1 MVNLLT
7 LAVKMAVKDKTVK
20 RRLAGAYVSSA
31 LSIALVLLLVGLAAL
46 LSVNA
51 RGITRW
57 FKENMQMEVIL
68 HEEVSEPAA
77 EGYKAELEA
86 LPYVKSVRMVTREE
100 GLKELREMLGEDFL
114 DVFESTSVPLSLELT
129 LKADYVNAD
138 SLAMVSERIKASS
151 LVDEVETQVPL
162 VDSLNAN
169 LSRISLILGVFI
181 LLLLFISFV
190 LIGNTVRLGIYARRF
205 TVHTMQLV
213 GASRSFIRRPFMRDS
228 FVLGL
233 VSSLLTIAVLGGGIW
248 FAQKSVPQLAGLF
261 APEGLAIVAGIILL
275 VGIGICLLTTW
286 SVVGRLVGMDKDKL
300 YYSWKTKAIRWRSA
314 AAA

>member
-1 MVNLLT
+1 
-7 LAVKMAVKDKTVK
+7 MAVKDKTVK

-100 GLKELREMLGEDFL
+100 GVKELREMLGEDFL

-213 GASRSFIRRPFMRDS
+213 GASRAFIRRPFMRDS

-248 FAQKSVPQLAGLF
+248 FAQKSVPQLNGLLS
-261 APEGLAIVAGIILL
+261 PIGLAIVAGIILL
-275 VGIGICLLTTW
+275 VGIGICLITTW

-300 YYSWKTKAIRWRSA
+300 YY
-314 AAA
+314 

>member
-1 MVNLLT
+1 
-7 LAVKMAVKDKTVK
+7 MAVKEKTVK

-51 RGITRW
+51 RSITRW
-57 FKENMQMEVIL
+57 FKENMQMEVLL

-129 LKADYVNAD
+129 LKADYVNVD

-213 GASRSFIRRPFMRDS
+213 GASRAFIRRPFMRDS

-248 FAQKSVPQLAGLF
+248 FAQKSVPQLNGLLS
-261 APEGLAIVAGIILL
+261 PIGLAIVAGIILL
-275 VGIGICLLTTW
+275 VGIGICLITTW

-300 YYSWKTKAIRWRSA
+300 YY
-314 AAA
+314 

>member
-31 LSIALVLLLVGLAAL
+31 LSISLVLLLVGMAAL

-57 FKENMQMEVIL
+57 FKENMQMEVL
-68 HEEVSEPAA
+68 FHEEVSEADA
-77 EGYKAELEA
+77 SGYKAVLES
-86 LPYVKSVRMVTREE
+86 LPSTKSARLVTREE
-100 GLKELREMLGEDFL
+100 GVAELREMLGEDFL
-114 DVFESTSVPLSLELT
+114 DVFESTSVPLSVELT
-129 LKADYVNAD
+129 LKAEYVNAD
-138 SLAMVSERIKASS
+138 SLAAVEQRIKASP

-162 VDSLNAN
+162 VDALNAN

-213 GASRSFIRRPFMRDS
+213 GASRAFIRRPFMRDS
-228 FVLGL
+228 LVLGL
-233 VSSLLTIAVLGGGIW
+233 VSSILTIAVLGGGIW
-248 FAQKSVPQLAGLF
+248 FAQKSFPQLGELF
-261 APEGLAIVAGIILL
+261 TPAGLAIVAGIILL
-275 VGIGICLLTTW
+275 VGVGICLITTY
-286 SVVGRLVGMDKDKL
+286 SVVGRLVVMDKDKL
-300 YYSWKTKAIRWRSA
+300 YY
-314 AAA
+314 

>member
-31 LSIALVLLLVGLAAL
+31 LSISLVLLLVGLAAL

-57 FKENMQMEVIL
+57 FKENMQMEVL
-68 HEEVSEPAA
+68 FHEEVSEADAA
-77 EGYKAELEA
+77 SYKASLEA
-86 LPYVKSVRMVTREE
+86 LPCTKSARLVTREE
-100 GLKELREMLGEDFL
+100 GVAELREMLGEDFL
-114 DVFESTSVPLSLELT
+114 DVFESTSVPLSVELT
-129 LKADYVNAD
+129 LKAEYVNAD
-138 SLAMVSERIKASS
+138 SLAAVEQRIKASP
-151 LVDEVETQVPL
+151 LVDEVESQVPL
-162 VDSLNAN
+162 VDALNAN

-213 GASRSFIRRPFMRDS
+213 GASRAFIRRPFMRDS

-233 VSSLLTIAVLGGGIW
+233 VSSLLTLAVLGGGIW
-248 FAQKSVPQLAGLF
+248 FAQKSFPQLGELF
-261 APEGLAIVAGIILL
+261 TPAGLAIVAGIVLA
-275 VGIGICLLTTW
+275 VGIGICLITTW
-286 SVVGRLVGMDKDKL
+286 FVVGRLTVMDKDKL
-300 YYSWKTKAIRWRSA
+300 YY
-314 AAA
+314 

>member
-1 MVNLLT
+1 
-7 LAVKMAVKDKTVK
+7 MAVKDKTVK

-51 RGITRW
+51 RGISRW

-129 LKADYVNAD
+129 LKADYVNVD
-138 SLAMVSERIKASS
+138 SLAMVSESIKASS

-213 GASRSFIRRPFMRDS
+213 GASRAFIRRPFMRDS

-248 FAQKSVPQLAGLF
+248 FAQKSVPQLNGLLS
-261 APEGLAIVAGIILL
+261 PIGLAIVAGIILL
-275 VGIGICLLTTW
+275 VGIGICLITTW

-300 YYSWKTKAIRWRSA
+300 YY
-314 AAA
+314 

>member
-7 LAVKMAVKDKTVK
+7 LAIKMAVKDKTVK

-31 LSIALVLLLVGLAAL
+31 LSISLVLLLVGLAAL

-57 FKENMQMEVIL
+57 FKENMQMEVL
-68 HEEVSEPAA
+68 FHEEVSEADAA
-77 EGYKAELEA
+77 SYKASLEA
-86 LPYVKSVRMVTREE
+86 LPCTKSARLVTREE
-100 GLKELREMLGEDFL
+100 GVAELREMLGEDFL
-114 DVFESTSVPLSLELT
+114 DVFESTSVPLSVELT
-129 LKADYVNAD
+129 LKAEYVNAD
-138 SLAMVSERIKASS
+138 SLAVVEQRIKASP

-162 VDSLNAN
+162 VDALNAN

-213 GASRSFIRRPFMRDS
+213 GASRAFIRRPFMRDS

-233 VSSLLTIAVLGGGIW
+233 VSSILTLAVLGGGIW
-248 FAQKSVPQLAGLF
+248 FAQKSFPQLGELFTPAGL
-261 APEGLAIVAGIILL
+261 ATVAGIVLA
-275 VGIGICLLTTW
+275 VGIGICLITTYF
-286 SVVGRLVGMDKDKL
+286 VVGRLTVMDKDKL
-300 YYSWKTKAIRWRSA
+300 YY
-314 AAA
+314 

>member
-7 LAVKMAVKDKTVK
+7 LTVKMAVKDKTVK

-31 LSIALVLLLVGLAAL
+31 LSISLVLLLVGLAAL

-57 FKENMQMEVIL
+57 FKENMQMEVL
-68 HEEVSEPAA
+68 FHEEVSEADAA
-77 EGYKAELEA
+77 SYKASLEA
-86 LPYVKSVRMVTREE
+86 LPCTKSARLVTREE
-100 GLKELREMLGEDFL
+100 GVAELREMLGEDFL
-114 DVFESTSVPLSLELT
+114 EVFESTSVPLSVELT
-129 LKADYVNAD
+129 LKAEYVNAD
-138 SLAMVSERIKASS
+138 SLAAVEQRIKASP

-162 VDSLNAN
+162 VDALNAN

-213 GASRSFIRRPFMRDS
+213 GASRAFIRRPFMRDS

-233 VSSLLTIAVLGGGIW
+233 VSSLLTLAVLGGGIW
-248 FAQKSVPQLAGLF
+248 FAQKSFPQLGELFTPAGL
-261 APEGLAIVAGIILL
+261 ATVAGIVLA
-275 VGIGICLLTTW
+275 VGIGICLITTYF
-286 SVVGRLVGMDKDKL
+286 VVGRLTVMDKDKL
-300 YYSWKTKAIRWRSA
+300 YY
-314 AAA
+314 

>member
-31 LSIALVLLLVGLAAL
+31 LSISLVLLLVGLAAL

-57 FKENMQMEVIL
+57 FKENMQMEVL
-68 HEEVSEPAA
+68 FHEEVPEADAA
-77 EGYKAELEA
+77 SYKASLEA
-86 LPYVKSVRMVTREE
+86 LPCTKSARLVTREE
-100 GLKELREMLGEDFL
+100 GVAELREMLGEDFL
-114 DVFESTSVPLSLELT
+114 DVFESTSVPLSVELT
-129 LKADYVNAD
+129 LKAEYVNAD
-138 SLAMVSERIKASS
+138 SLAAVEQCIKASP
-151 LVDEVETQVPL
+151 LVDEVESQVPL
-162 VDSLNAN
+162 VDALNAN

-213 GASRSFIRRPFMRDS
+213 GASRAFIRRPFMRDS

-233 VSSLLTIAVLGGGIW
+233 VSSLLTLAVLGGGIW
-248 FAQKSVPQLAGLF
+248 FAQKSFPQLGELFTPAGL
-261 APEGLAIVAGIILL
+261 ATVAGIVLA
-275 VGIGICLLTTW
+275 VGIGICLITTYF
-286 SVVGRLVGMDKDKL
+286 VVGRLTVMDKDKL
-300 YYSWKTKAIRWRSA
+300 YY
-314 AAA
+314 

>member
-1 MVNLLT
+1 
-7 LAVKMAVKDKTVK
+7 MAVKEKTVK

-31 LSIALVLLLVGLAAL
+31 LSIALVLMLVGLAAL

-57 FKENMQMEVIL
+57 FKENMQMEVLL

-77 EGYKAELEA
+77 EGYKTELEA

-100 GLKELREMLGEDFL
+100 GVKELREMLGEDFL

-205 TVHTMQLV
+205 TVHTMQLG

-286 SVVGRLVGMDKDKL
+286 SVVGRLVVMDKDKL
-300 YYSWKTKAIRWRSA
+300 YY
-314 AAA
+314 

>member
-1 MVNLLT
+1 
-7 LAVKMAVKDKTVK
+7 MAVKDKTVK

-57 FKENMQMEVIL
+57 FKENMQMEVLL
-68 HEEVSEPAA
+68 HEEVSESAA
-77 EGYKAELEA
+77 ESYKATLDS
-86 LPYVKSVRMVTREE
+86 LPYIKSVRLVTREE
-100 GLKELREMLGEDFL
+100 GVAELREMLGEDFL

-138 SLAMVSERIKASS
+138 SLAMVSEHIKASP
-151 LVDEVETQVPL
+151 LVDDIETQVPL

-213 GASRSFIRRPFMRDS
+213 GASRAFIRRPFMRDS

-248 FAQKSVPQLAGLF
+248 FAQKSVPQLAGLLS
-261 APEGLAIVAGIILL
+261 PVGLAIVAGIILL
-275 VGIGICLLTTW
+275 VGIGICLITTW

-300 YYSWKTKAIRWRSA
+300 YY
-314 AAA
+314 

>member
-31 LSIALVLLLVGLAAL
+31 LSISLVLLLVGLAAL

-57 FKENMQMEVIL
+57 FKENMQMEVL
-68 HEEVSEPAA
+68 FHEEVSEADAA
-77 EGYKAELEA
+77 GCKAALEA
-86 LPYVKSVRMVTREE
+86 LPCTKSARLVTREE
-100 GLKELREMLGEDFL
+100 GVAELREMLGEDFL
-114 DVFESTSVPLSLELT
+114 DVFESTSVPLSVELT
-129 LKADYVNAD
+129 LKAEYVNAD
-138 SLAMVSERIKASS
+138 SLAAVEQRIKASP

-162 VDSLNAN
+162 VDALNAN

-213 GASRSFIRRPFMRDS
+213 GASRAFIRRPFMRDS

-233 VSSLLTIAVLGGGIW
+233 VSSILTLAVLGGGIW
-248 FAQKSVPQLAGLF
+248 FAQKSFPQLGELFTPAGL
-261 APEGLAIVAGIILL
+261 ATVAGIVLA
-275 VGIGICLLTTW
+275 VGIGICLITTW
-286 SVVGRLVGMDKDKL
+286 FVVGRLTVMDKDKL
-300 YYSWKTKAIRWRSA
+300 YY
-314 AAA
+314 

>member
-1 MVNLLT
+1 
-7 LAVKMAVKDKTVK
+7 MAVKDKTVK

-57 FKENMQMEVIL
+57 FKENMQMEVLL
-68 HEEVSEPAA
+68 HEEISEPAA

-86 LPYVKSVRMVTREE
+86 LPYVKSIRLVTREE
-100 GLKELREMLGEDFL
+100 GVKELREMLGEDFL

-151 LVDEVETQVPL
+151 LVDEVESQVPL

-300 YYSWKTKAIRWRSA
+300 YY
-314 AAA
+314 

>member
-31 LSIALVLLLVGLAAL
+31 LSISLVLLLVGLAAL

-57 FKENMQMEVIL
+57 FKENMQMEVL
-68 HEEVSEPAA
+68 FHEEVSEADAA
-77 EGYKAELEA
+77 GYKATLEA
-86 LPYVKSVRMVTREE
+86 LPFVKSARLVTREE
-100 GLKELREMLGEDFL
+100 GVAELREMLGEDFL

-129 LKADYVNAD
+129 LKAEYVNTD
-138 SLAMVSERIKASS
+138 SLAVVAENIKASP
-151 LVDEVETQVPL
+151 LVDEVESQVPL
-162 VDSLNAN
+162 VDALNAN

-213 GASRSFIRRPFMRDS
+213 GASRAFIRRPFMRDS
-228 FVLGL
+228 LVLGL

-248 FAQKSVPQLAGLF
+248 FAQKSFPQLGELF
-261 APEGLAIVAGIILL
+261 TPAGLAIVAGIVLL
-275 VGIGICLLTTW
+275 AGIGICLLTTF
-286 SVVGRLVGMDKDKL
+286 SVVGRIAGMDKDKL
-300 YYSWKTKAIRWRSA
+300 YY
-314 AAA
+314 

>member
-1 MVNLLT
+1 
-7 LAVKMAVKDKTVK
+7 MAVKDKTVK

-57 FKENMQMEVIL
+57 FKENMQMEVLL

-213 GASRSFIRRPFMRDS
+213 GASRAFIRRPFMRDS

-248 FAQKSVPQLAGLF
+248 FAQKSVPQLNGLLS
-261 APEGLAIVAGIILL
+261 PIGLAIVAGIILL
-275 VGIGICLLTTW
+275 VGIGICLITTW

-300 YYSWKTKAIRWRSA
+300 YY
-314 AAA
+314 

>member
-1 MVNLLT
+1 
-7 LAVKMAVKDKTVK
+7 MAVKDKTVK

-68 HEEVSEPAA
+68 HEEVSEPATK
-77 EGYKAELEA
+77 GYTAELEA
-86 LPYVKSVRMVTREE
+86 LPYIKSVRLVTREE
-100 GLKELREMLGEDFL
+100 GVKELREMLGEDFL
-114 DVFESTSVPLSLELT
+114 DVFESPSVPLSLELT

-213 GASRSFIRRPFMRDS
+213 GASRAFIRRPFMRDS

-248 FAQKSVPQLAGLF
+248 FAQKSVPQLNGLLS
-261 APEGLAIVAGIILL
+261 PIGLAIVAGIILL
-275 VGIGICLLTTW
+275 VGIGICLITTW

-300 YYSWKTKAIRWRSA
+300 YY
-314 AAA
+314 

>member
-1 MVNLLT
+1 
-7 LAVKMAVKDKTVK
+7 MAVKEKTVK

-51 RGITRW
+51 RSITRW
-57 FKENMQMEVIL
+57 FKENMQMEVLL

-138 SLAMVSERIKASS
+138 SLAMVSESIKASS

-233 VSSLLTIAVLGGGIW
+233 VSSLFTIAVLGGGIW
-248 FAQKSVPQLAGLF
+248 FAQKSVPQLSGLLS
-261 APEGLAIVAGIILL
+261 PIGLAIVAGIILL
-275 VGIGICLLTTW
+275 VGIGICLITTW

-300 YYSWKTKAIRWRSA
+300 YY
-314 AAA
+314 

>member
-1 MVNLLT
+1 
-7 LAVKMAVKDKTVK
+7 MAVKDKTVK

-57 FKENMQMEVIL
+57 FKENMQMEVLL

-77 EGYKAELEA
+77 ESYKATLDT
-86 LPYVKSVRMVTREE
+86 LPYIKSVRLVTREE
-100 GLKELREMLGEDFL
+100 GVAELREMLGEDFL

-138 SLAMVSERIKASS
+138 SLAMVSEHIKASP
-151 LVDEVETQVPL
+151 LVDDIETQVPL

-213 GASRSFIRRPFMRDS
+213 GASRAFIRRPFMRDS

-248 FAQKSVPQLAGLF
+248 FAQKSVPQLAGLLS
-261 APEGLAIVAGIILL
+261 PVGLAIVAGIILL
-275 VGIGICLLTTW
+275 VGIGICLITTW

-300 YYSWKTKAIRWRSA
+300 YY
-314 AAA
+314 

>member
-31 LSIALVLLLVGLAAL
+31 LSISLVLLLVGLAAL

-57 FKENMQMEVIL
+57 FKENMQMEVL
-68 HEEVSEPAA
+68 FHEEVSEADAA
-77 EGYKAELEA
+77 SYKASLEA
-86 LPYVKSVRMVTREE
+86 LPCTKSARLVTREE
-100 GLKELREMLGEDFL
+100 GVAELREMLGEDFL
-114 DVFESTSVPLSLELT
+114 EVFESTSVPLSVELT
-129 LKADYVNAD
+129 LKAEYVNAD
-138 SLAMVSERIKASS
+138 SLAAVEQRIKASP

-162 VDSLNAN
+162 VDALNAN

-213 GASRSFIRRPFMRDS
+213 GASRAFIRRPFMRDS

-233 VSSLLTIAVLGGGIW
+233 VSSLLTLAVLGGGIW
-248 FAQKSVPQLAGLF
+248 FAQKSFPQLGELFTPAGL
-261 APEGLAIVAGIILL
+261 ATVAGIVLA
-275 VGIGICLLTTW
+275 VGIGICLITTW
-286 SVVGRLVGMDKDKL
+286 FVVGRLTVMDKDKL
-300 YYSWKTKAIRWRSA
+300 YY
-314 AAA
+314 

>member
-7 LAVKMAVKDKTVK
+7 LAIKMAVKDKTVK

-31 LSIALVLLLVGLAAL
+31 LSISLVLLLVGLAAL

-57 FKENMQMEVIL
+57 FKENMQMEVL
-68 HEEVSEPAA
+68 FHEEVSEADAA
-77 EGYKAELEA
+77 SYKAALES
-86 LPYVKSVRMVTREE
+86 LPCTKSARLVTREE
-100 GLKELREMLGEDFL
+100 GVAELREMLGEDFL
-114 DVFESTSVPLSLELT
+114 EVFESTSVPLSVELT
-129 LKADYVNAD
+129 LKAEYVNAD
-138 SLAMVSERIKASS
+138 SLAAVEQRIKTSP

-162 VDSLNAN
+162 VDALNAN

-213 GASRSFIRRPFMRDS
+213 GASRAFIRRPFMRDS

-233 VSSLLTIAVLGGGIW
+233 VSSLLTLAVLGGGIW
-248 FAQKSVPQLAGLF
+248 FAQKSFPQLGELFTPAGL
-261 APEGLAIVAGIILL
+261 ATVAGIVLA
-275 VGIGICLLTTW
+275 VGIGICLITTYF
-286 SVVGRLVGMDKDKL
+286 VVGRLTVMDKDKL
-300 YYSWKTKAIRWRSA
+300 YY
-314 AAA
+314 

>member
-1 MVNLLT
+1 
-7 LAVKMAVKDKTVK
+7 MAVKDKTVK

-138 SLAMVSERIKASS
+138 SLAMVSESIKAST

-213 GASRSFIRRPFMRDS
+213 GASRAFIRRPFMRDS

-248 FAQKSVPQLAGLF
+248 FAQKSVPQLNGLLS
-261 APEGLAIVAGIILL
+261 PIGLAIVAGIILL
-275 VGIGICLLTTW
+275 VGIGICLITTW

-300 YYSWKTKAIRWRSA
+300 YY
-314 AAA
+314 

>member
-1 MVNLLT
+1 
-7 LAVKMAVKDKTVK
+7 MAVKEKTVK

-57 FKENMQMEVIL
+57 FKENMQMEVLL

-86 LPYVKSVRMVTREE
+86 LPYVKSARLVTREE
-100 GLKELREMLGEDFL
+100 GVKELREMLGEDFL

-138 SLAMVSERIKASS
+138 SLAMVSEHIKASS
-151 LVDEVETQVPL
+151 LVDDVETQVPL

-286 SVVGRLVGMDKDKL
+286 SVVGRLVVMDKDKL
-300 YYSWKTKAIRWRSA
+300 YY
-314 AAA
+314 

>member
-1 MVNLLT
+1 
-7 LAVKMAVKDKTVK
+7 MAVKDKTVK

-57 FKENMQMEVIL
+57 FKENMQMEVLL
-68 HEEVSEPAA
+68 HEEVSESAA
-77 EGYKAELEA
+77 ESYKATLDS
-86 LPYVKSVRMVTREE
+86 LPYIKSVRLVTREE
-100 GLKELREMLGEDFL
+100 GVAELREMLGEDFL

-138 SLAMVSERIKASS
+138 SLAMVSEHIKASP
-151 LVDEVETQVPL
+151 LVDDIETQVPL

-213 GASRSFIRRPFMRDS
+213 GASRAFIRRPFIGSAIAQGLISGLLACAVLAGALALVRRS
-228 FVLGL
+228 FPQIYAVFTPEVLAGVALIVLG
-233 VSSLLTIAVLGGGIW
+233 SGVLIC
-248 FAQKSVPQLAGLF
+248 VLATF
-261 APEGLAIVAGIILL
+261 FTVNKLALA
-275 VGIGICLLTTW
+275 
-286 SVVGRLVGMDKDKL
+286 SEDSL
-300 YYSWKTKAIRWRSA
+300 YY
-314 AAA
+314 

>member
-1 MVNLLT
+1 
-7 LAVKMAVKDKTVK
+7 MAVKEKTVK

-57 FKENMQMEVIL
+57 FKENMQMEVLL

-77 EGYKAELEA
+77 EGYKAGLEA

-138 SLAMVSERIKASS
+138 SLAMVSESIKASS

-213 GASRSFIRRPFMRDS
+213 GASRAFIRRPFMRDS

-286 SVVGRLVGMDKDKL
+286 SVVGHLVVMDKDKL
-300 YYSWKTKAIRWRSA
+300 YY
-314 AAA
+314 

>member
-1 MVNLLT
+1 
-7 LAVKMAVKDKTVK
+7 MAVKEKTVK

-31 LSIALVLLLVGLAAL
+31 LSIALVLMLVGLAAL

-57 FKENMQMEVIL
+57 FKENMQMEVLL

-100 GLKELREMLGEDFL
+100 GVKELREMLGEDFL

-138 SLAMVSERIKASS
+138 SLAMVSEHIKASS

-286 SVVGRLVGMDKDKL
+286 SVVGRLVVMDKDKL
-300 YYSWKTKAIRWRSA
+300 YY
-314 AAA
+314 

>member
-7 LAVKMAVKDKTVK
+7 LTIKMAVKDKTVK

-31 LSIALVLLLVGLAAL
+31 LSISLVLLLVGLAAL

-57 FKENMQMEVIL
+57 FKENMQMEVL
-68 HEEVSEPAA
+68 FHEEVSEADAA
-77 EGYKAELEA
+77 SYKASLEA
-86 LPYVKSVRMVTREE
+86 LPCTKSARLVTREE
-100 GLKELREMLGEDFL
+100 GVAELREMLGEDFL
-114 DVFESTSVPLSLELT
+114 DVFESTSVPLSVELT
-129 LKADYVNAD
+129 LKAEYVNAD
-138 SLAMVSERIKASS
+138 SLAVVEQRIKASP

-162 VDSLNAN
+162 VDALNAN

-213 GASRSFIRRPFMRDS
+213 GASRAFIRRPFMRDS
-228 FVLGL
+228 FLLGL
-233 VSSLLTIAVLGGGIW
+233 VSSLLTLAVLGGGIW
-248 FAQKSVPQLAGLF
+248 FAQKSFPQLGELFTPAGL
-261 APEGLAIVAGIILL
+261 ATVAGIVLA
-275 VGIGICLLTTW
+275 VGICICLITTYF
-286 SVVGRLVGMDKDKL
+286 VVGRLTVMDKDKL
-300 YYSWKTKAIRWRSA
+300 YY
-314 AAA
+314 

>member
-31 LSIALVLLLVGLAAL
+31 LSISLVLLLVGLAAL

-57 FKENMQMEVIL
+57 FKENMQMEVL
-68 HEEVSEPAA
+68 FHEEVSEADAA
-77 EGYKAELEA
+77 SYKASLEA
-86 LPYVKSVRMVTREE
+86 LPCTKSARLVTREE
-100 GLKELREMLGEDFL
+100 GVAELREMLGEDFL
-114 DVFESTSVPLSLELT
+114 DVFESTSVPLSVELT
-129 LKADYVNAD
+129 LKAEYVNAD
-138 SLAMVSERIKASS
+138 SLAVVERRIKASP

-162 VDSLNAN
+162 VDALNAN

-213 GASRSFIRRPFMRDS
+213 GASRAFIRRPFMRDS

-233 VSSLLTIAVLGGGIW
+233 VSSLLTLAVLGGGIW
-248 FAQKSVPQLAGLF
+248 FAQKSFPQLGELF
-261 APEGLAIVAGIILL
+261 TPAGLAIVAGIVLA
-275 VGIGICLLTTW
+275 VGIGICLITTYF
-286 SVVGRLVGMDKDKL
+286 VVGRLTVMDKDKL
-300 YYSWKTKAIRWRSA
+300 YY
-314 AAA
+314 

>member
-1 MVNLLT
+1 
-7 LAVKMAVKDKTVK
+7 MAVKEKTVK

-57 FKENMQMEVIL
+57 FKENMQMEVLL

-138 SLAMVSERIKASS
+138 SLAMVSESIKASS

-213 GASRSFIRRPFMRDS
+213 GASRAFIRRPFMRDS

-286 SVVGRLVGMDKDKL
+286 SVVGHLVVMDKDKL
-300 YYSWKTKAIRWRSA
+300 YY
-314 AAA
+314 